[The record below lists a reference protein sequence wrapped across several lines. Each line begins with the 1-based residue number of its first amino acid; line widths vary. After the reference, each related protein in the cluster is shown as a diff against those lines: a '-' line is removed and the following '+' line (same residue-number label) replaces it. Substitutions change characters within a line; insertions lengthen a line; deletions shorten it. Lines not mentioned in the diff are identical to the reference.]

1 MNAIS
6 FKFLKWIIAFRL
18 IILHQGGKIF
28 KLGMLSS
35 FSSLKYILGY
45 ILFECGNQLNLAM
58 PCLFTAKSVTTW
70 GELVVLLRATVGR
83 TPHPP
88 SPLPS
93 TVDGSPSPLFLPASL
108 HAYLSSPDLYSATVA
123 IHFSFS
129 WRDMPNFCFLAK
141 YILKQKTTKIGCAK
155 SPKSF

>member
-6 FKFLKWIIAFRL
+6 FKVFKWIIASR
-18 IILHQGGKIF
+18 IILLHPDGKIF

-35 FSSLKYILGY
+35 FSSLKYILVY
-45 ILFECGNQLNLAM
+45 ILFQCGNQLNLAM
-58 PCLFTAKSVTTW
+58 PWLSTAKSTTTW
-70 GELVVLLRATVGR
+70 GELVVLLRATVGC
-83 TPHPP
+83 PP
-88 SPLPS
+88 PLPS
-93 TVDGSPSPLFLPASL
+93 TVDGSPSPLLLPASL

-155 SPKSF
+155 SQKSF